1 MVRIATFAN
10 PETVTP
16 PMTCP
21 SCSTA
26 IPIQNIN
33 IHTDVGQC
41 SACGFVFRV
50 SDQLDDGPAVGFDLD
65 RPPIAKIR
73 YTQ

>member
-1 MVRIATFAN
+1 
-10 PETVTP
+10 
-16 PMTCP
+16 MTCP

-26 IPIQNIN
+26 IRSSNIN

-50 SDQLDDGPAVGFDLD
+50 SEQLDGGSAEEGCWSGGALGG
-65 RPPIAKIR
+65 I
-73 YTQ
+73 YGT